1 MGKYISSWLVIAGL
15 CWSASGADRTVEF
28 KAQWGGDPA
37 PLGWRTWVQVAVKE
51 ADGSLATNGIC
62 HVTIDNFGPEVVE
75 TNAFDLAEKNPFSV
89 SATRFTPGFMRIT
102 ADGAVAGLPFEPAGI
117 TAAVAKPNDFELF
130 WKDALA
136 KAEKSVPLDPQVK
149 KLPECSTADYIVY
162 RVSFATTNG
171 RRVYGFLSVP
181 ADTSRRYPVEV
192 EIPGAGCGSW
202 ANQDGV
208 RGGKDLVYLFLSVFP
223 FEPAAT
229 AAELPSV
236 QKLYEAQDEA
246 ARVKWGVGRY
256 CQAGLAKSR
265 EDYFYY
271 PVILGAVRALDWLCR
286 QPYVDAG
293 DVRYSGT
300 SQGGGLGLALTAL
313 SPCITRATIFVPAL
327 TGMLDRKA
335 NRQSGWPQPLENAA
349 DEAAKSGIEM
359 NAPYFD
365 GVNFASMITC
375 PIRFAV
381 GFADMTCA
389 PHAVYAA
396 YNACPSKDKDVVH
409 GIGMGHGVFP
419 RIYDELGRWRAT
431 GAYEQKRPAPEK
443 RCFRSKAVDAKIAE
457 IVPKLKN
464 RKLAWM
470 FENCFP
476 NTLDT
481 TAHYRKDA
489 KGDDEAFIYT
499 GDIHAMWLRDSAAQ
513 VWPYLGLAKD
523 DDDLRRLIRG
533 VVRKQLELIRLDRYA
548 NAFSDKSPEEATKI
562 DHERDG
568 VLLQAAVY
576 ERKYELDSLC
586 YPIRLAYGY
595 WKATG
600 DASVFD
606 ADWAKTARLILDTM
620 KEQQR
625 KGGYR
630 TPYYF
635 YRCAPRNNSI
645 DNSGWGRQTN
655 PVGLIVS
662 AFRPSDDATILPFL
676 VPSNHMAVDV
686 LGKAAE
692 ISRAVT
698 KDAAFAGECEALR
711 SEVSAALRKHALL
724 VNPETGRRQWAFE
737 VDGFGSALFM
747 DDANVPS
754 LIALPYF
761 TDIPKDDPDYLAT
774 REFVWSKANPFFF
787 EGTAIT
793 GIGGP
798 HCEPN
803 TVWPM
808 SVILRALTATDDDD
822 IRGCLETILRSDG
835 GTGFIHES
843 VSKDD
848 PKCYSRSWFAWA
860 NTLFGELVYRLYED
874 GKIDLLN
881 SVK

>member
-1 MGKYISSWLVIAGL
+1 MRRIQLLAIVLAVPVVV
-15 CWSASGADRTVEF
+15 WSGDPSAQSRKIEF
-28 KAQWGGDPA
+28 DAQWGGDPA

-75 TNAFDLAEKNPFSV
+75 TNAYDLAKKNPFSV
-89 SATRFTPGFMRIT
+89 SATRFTPGFMRVE
-102 ADGAVAGLPFEPAGI
+102 ADGAVAGLPFEPSRL
-117 TAAVAKPNDFELF
+117 TPAVPKPADFEAY
-130 WKDALA
+130 WRGEIVR
-136 KAEKSVPLDPQVK
+136 AEREVPLDPRVK
-149 KLPECSTADYIVY
+149 EEPDLSSSAVTVY
-162 RVSFATTNG
+162 TVSFATTEG
-171 RRVYGFLSVP
+171 RRLHALMTVPKGMRQWPAEVSV
-181 ADTSRRYPVEV
+181 
-192 EIPGAGCGSW
+192 PGAGYGRHRIGARTDVVRFEFSVHAHDIFVRESQKKTVDKIIA
-202 ANQDGV
+202 ANYHYYRAGW
-208 RGGKDLVYLFLSVFP
+208 
-223 FEPAAT
+223 T
-229 AAELPSV
+229 
-236 QKLYEAQDEA
+236 
-246 ARVKWGVGRY
+246 GR
-256 CQAGLAKSR
+256 R
-265 EDYFYY
+265 EDVFFH
-271 PVILGAVRALDWLCR
+271 PVIVGMVRALGWLRR
-286 QPYVDAG
+286 QTFVEG
-293 DVRYSGT
+293 DDIRYDGT
-300 SQGGGLGLALTAL
+300 SQGGGLGLALVAL
-313 SPCITRATIFVPAL
+313 DGQISRATIFVPAL
-327 TGMLDRKA
+327 AGLLDYKAGRQEGWPRLTTFLSPEELRKA
-335 NRQSGWPQPLENAA
+335 ES
-349 DEAAKSGIEM
+349 
-359 NAPYFD
+359 NAPYYD
-365 GVNFASMITC
+365 AVNFASMVTT

-381 GFADMTCA
+381 GFADEICA
-389 PHAVYAA
+389 PHCVYAA
-396 YNACPSKDKDVVH
+396 YNACPSKDKDIVH

-548 NAFSDKSPEEATKI
+548 NAFNDKTPEEATKI
-562 DHERDG
+562 DREQDG
-568 VLLQAAVY
+568 VRVLAGVC

-600 DASVFD
+600 DVSVFD
-606 ADWAKTARLILDTM
+606 ADWTKTARLILNTM

-625 KGGYR
+625 KSGYR
-630 TPYYF
+630 TPYF
-635 YRCAPRNNSI
+635 FARKAYRNESI

-874 GKIDLLN
+874 GKLDLLN

>member
-1 MGKYISSWLVIAGL
+1 MTMRKTVVSAVIGCVALAAVVGT
-15 CWSASGADRTVEF
+15 CWSATGAARTVEF

-62 HVTIDNFGPEVVE
+62 HVKVDNCGPEVVE
-75 TNAFDLAEKNPFSV
+75 EADFDLAKKNPFSV
-89 SATRFTPGFMRIT
+89 SATRFTPGFMRVT
-102 ADGAVAGLPFEPAGI
+102 ADGKVCGLPFEPSRI
-117 TAAVAKPNDFELF
+117 TPAVPKPGDFEAF
-130 WKDALA
+130 WRDALA
-136 KAEKSVPLDPQVK
+136 KAEKSVPLDPQLK
-149 KLPECSTADYIVY
+149 KLAERSTADYTVY
-162 RVSFATTNG
+162 SISFATTNG
-171 RRVYGFLSVP
+171 RRVHGFLSVP
-181 ADTSRRYPVEV
+181 ADVSRRHPVEM
-192 EIPGAGCGSW
+192 EISGADCGPGA
-202 ANQDGV
+202 NPDGV
-208 RGGKDLVYLFLSVFP
+208 RGSRGKVKFILSVSP
-223 FEPAAT
+223 FEPAT
-229 AAELPSV
+229 AAAE
-236 QKLYEAQDEA
+236 
-246 ARVKWGVGRY
+246 
-256 CQAGLAKSR
+256 LAKSR
-265 EDYFYY
+265 EDCFYC

-286 QPYVDAG
+286 QPYADAG
-293 DVRYSGT
+293 DVRYTGT
-300 SQGGGLGLALTAL
+300 SQGGGMGLAVTAL
-313 SPCITRATIFVPAL
+313 SGRITRATIFVPAL
-327 TGMLDRKA
+327 TGLLDCRA

-349 DEAAKSGIEM
+349 NEESKAAIGR

-381 GFADMTCA
+381 GFADLTCA
-389 PHAVYAA
+389 PHAVYSA
-396 YNACPSKDKDVVH
+396 YNACPSADKDIVH

-419 RIYDELGRWRAT
+419 RIYAELGRWRET
-431 GAYEQKRPAPEK
+431 GEYPCRRPPPEK
-443 RCFRSKAVDAKIAE
+443 RTFRSKAVDAKIAE

-489 KGDDEAFIYT
+489 KGDDETFVYT

-523 DDDLRRLIRG
+523 DDGLRRLIRG
-533 VVRKQLELIRLDRYA
+533 LVRKQLELIRLDRYA
-548 NAFSDKSPEEATKI
+548 NAFNDKSPDEATKI

-568 VLLQAAVY
+568 VRLQAGVY

-600 DASVFD
+600 DASVFGGE
-606 ADWAKTARLILDTM
+606 WTKTLRIILDTM

-625 KGGYR
+625 KDGYR

-635 YRCAPRNNSI
+635 LRYAPRNNSI

-698 KDAAFAGECEALR
+698 GNAAVAAECEALKA
-711 SEVSAALRKHALL
+711 EVSAALRKHALL
-724 VNPETGRRQWAFE
+724 VNPATGRRQWAFE

-774 REFVWSKANPFFF
+774 RDFVWSKENPFFF

-808 SVILRALTATDDDD
+808 SVILRALTATDDGD
-822 IRGCLETILRSDG
+822 IRACLETVLRSEG

-848 PKCYSRSWFAWA
+848 AKCFSRIWFAWA

-874 GKIDLLN
+874 GRIDLLN
-881 SVK
+881 SVR